1 VSLVVSDLG
10 VRYGQRHALAGVSLE
25 AKPGEVTAIIGPNG
39 SGKSSLIRAIAGLI
53 THQGSVSCGA
63 DGAARIG
70 YLPQDVGSRA
80 ALTVLEVVLL
90 GRLRALHLRL
100 TDADLDAAGAALAT
114 LGIEHLASRDLAEL
128 SGGQRQLVFLAQ
140 VLASEPQI
148 LLLDEPISALDI
160 RNQVEVLDTVRRLT
174 RERGLTTLMVLH
186 ELSAAARAADR
197 IIVLKEGK
205 VAGDGLP
212 DSVLTTQ
219 LLRDVF
225 GIDAIVVQVEDA
237 GLVVLPR
244 KASCPYGHLRAT
256 SCLGK
261 SS

>member
-1 VSLVVSDLG
+1 MSLIVRDLG
-10 VRYGQRHALAGVSLE
+10 VRYGQRQALAGVSLE
-25 AKPGEVTAIIGPNG
+25 ARPGEVTAIIGPNG
-39 SGKSSLIRAIAGLI
+39 SGKSSLIRAIAGLVG
-53 THQGSVSCGA
+53 HQGVVRCGS

-70 YLPQDVGSRA
+70 YMPQDVGSSA

-114 LGIEHLASRDLAEL
+114 LGIEHLASRDLVEL

-174 RERGLTTLMVLH
+174 RERGLITLVVLH

-197 IIVLKEGK
+197 IIVLKEGG
-205 VAGDGLP
+205 VAGDGRP
-212 DSVLTTQ
+212 DSVLAPQ
-219 LLRDVF
+219 LISDVF
-225 GIDAIVVQVEDA
+225 GIDAIVVEIEGA
-237 GLVVLPR
+237 GLAVLPR
-244 KASCPYGHLRAT
+244 RPSFPQE
-256 SCLGK
+256 S
-261 SS
+261 

>member
-1 VSLVVSDLG
+1 MSLVVSDLG

-53 THQGSVSCGA
+53 TRQGSVRCGA

-70 YLPQDVGSRA
+70 YMPQDVGSRA

-174 RERGLTTLMVLH
+174 RERCLTTLMVLH
-186 ELSAAARAADR
+186 ELSAAARVADR
-197 IIVLKEGK
+197 IIVLKEGH
-205 VAGDGLP
+205 VAGDGRP
-212 DSVLTTQ
+212 ASVLTPQ
-219 LLRDVF
+219 LIGDVF
-225 GIDAIVVQVEDA
+225 GIEAIVVQVEGA
-237 GLVVLPR
+237 GLAVLPR
-244 KASCPYGHLRAT
+244 TACCPD
-256 SCLGK
+256 
-261 SS
+261 

>member
-1 VSLVVSDLG
+1 MSLIVRDLG
-10 VRYGQRHALAGVSLE
+10 VRYGQRQALAGVSLE
-25 AKPGEVTAIIGPNG
+25 ARPGEVTAIIGPNG
-39 SGKSSLIRAIAGLI
+39 SGKSSLIRAIAGLVG
-53 THQGSVSCGA
+53 HQGVVRCGS

-70 YLPQDVGSRA
+70 YMPQDVGSSA

-114 LGIEHLASRDLAEL
+114 LGIEHLASRDLVEL

-174 RERGLTTLMVLH
+174 RERGLITLVVLH

-197 IIVLKEGK
+197 IIVLKEGG
-205 VAGDGLP
+205 VAGDGRP
-212 DSVLTTQ
+212 DSVLAPQ
-219 LLRDVF
+219 LISDVF
-225 GIDAIVVQVEDA
+225 GIDAIVVEIEGA
-237 GLVVLPR
+237 GLAVLPR
-244 KASCPYGHLRAT
+244 RPSFPQG
-256 SCLGK
+256 S
-261 SS
+261 

>member
-1 VSLVVSDLG
+1 MSLIVRDLG
-10 VRYGQRHALAGVSLE
+10 VRYGQRQALAGVSFE
-25 AKPGEVTAIIGPNG
+25 ARPGEVTAIIGPNG
-39 SGKSSLIRAIAGLI
+39 SGKSSLIRAIAGLVG
-53 THQGSVSCGA
+53 HQGVVRCGS

-70 YLPQDVGSRA
+70 YMPQDVGSSA

-114 LGIEHLASRDLAEL
+114 LGIEHLASRDLVEL

-174 RERGLTTLMVLH
+174 RERGLITLVVLH

-197 IIVLKEGK
+197 IIVLKEGG
-205 VAGDGLP
+205 VAGDGRP
-212 DSVLTTQ
+212 DSVLAPQ
-219 LLRDVF
+219 LISDVF
-225 GIDAIVVQVEDA
+225 GIDAIVVEIEGA
-237 GLVVLPR
+237 GLAVLPR
-244 KASCPYGHLRAT
+244 RPSFPQG
-256 SCLGK
+256 S
-261 SS
+261 

>member
-1 VSLVVSDLG
+1 MSLIVRDLG
-10 VRYGQRHALAGVSLE
+10 VRYGQRQALAGVSFE
-25 AKPGEVTAIIGPNG
+25 ARPGEVTAIIGPNG
-39 SGKSSLIRAIAGLI
+39 SGKSSLIRAIAGLVG
-53 THQGSVSCGA
+53 HQGVVRCGS

-70 YLPQDVGSRA
+70 YMPQDVGSSA

-114 LGIEHLASRDLAEL
+114 LGIEHLASRDLVEL

-174 RERGLTTLMVLH
+174 RERGLITLVVLH

-197 IIVLKEGK
+197 IIVLKEGR
-205 VAGDGLP
+205 VAGDGQP
-212 DSVLTTQ
+212 DSVLAPQ
-219 LLRDVF
+219 LISDVF
-225 GIDAIVVQVEDA
+225 GIDAIVVEIEGA
-237 GLVVLPR
+237 GLAVLPR
-244 KASCPYGHLRAT
+244 RPSFPQG
-256 SCLGK
+256 S
-261 SS
+261 

>member
-1 VSLVVSDLG
+1 MSLIVRDLG
-10 VRYGQRHALAGVSLE
+10 VRYGQRQALAGVSFE
-25 AKPGEVTAIIGPNG
+25 ARPGEVTAIIGPNG
-39 SGKSSLIRAIAGLI
+39 SGKSSLIRAIAGLVG
-53 THQGSVSCGA
+53 HQGVVRCGS

-70 YLPQDVGSRA
+70 YMPQDVGSSA

-114 LGIEHLASRDLAEL
+114 LGIEHLASRDLVEL

-174 RERGLTTLMVLH
+174 RERGLITLVVLH

-197 IIVLKEGK
+197 IIVLKAGR
-205 VAGDGLP
+205 VAGDGRP
-212 DSVLTTQ
+212 DSVLAPQ
-219 LLRDVF
+219 LISDVF
-225 GIDAIVVQVEDA
+225 GIDAIVVEIEGA
-237 GLVVLPR
+237 GLAVLPR
-244 KASCPYGHLRAT
+244 RPSFPQG
-256 SCLGK
+256 S
-261 SS
+261 

>member
-1 VSLVVSDLG
+1 MSLIVRDLG
-10 VRYGQRHALAGVSLE
+10 VRYGQRQALAGVSLE
-25 AKPGEVTAIIGPNG
+25 ARPGEVTAIIGPNG
-39 SGKSSLIRAIAGLI
+39 SGKSSLIRAIAGLVG
-53 THQGSVSCGA
+53 HQGEVRCGS

-70 YLPQDVGSRA
+70 YMPQDVGSSA

-114 LGIEHLASRDLAEL
+114 LGIEHLASRDLVEL

-174 RERGLTTLMVLH
+174 RERGLITLVVLH

-197 IIVLKEGK
+197 IIVLKEGG
-205 VAGDGLP
+205 VAGDGRP
-212 DSVLTTQ
+212 DSVLAPQ
-219 LLRDVF
+219 LIRDVF
-225 GIDAIVVQVEDA
+225 GIDAIVVEIEGA
-237 GLVVLPR
+237 GLAVLPR
-244 KASCPYGHLRAT
+244 RPSFPQG
-256 SCLGK
+256 S
-261 SS
+261 